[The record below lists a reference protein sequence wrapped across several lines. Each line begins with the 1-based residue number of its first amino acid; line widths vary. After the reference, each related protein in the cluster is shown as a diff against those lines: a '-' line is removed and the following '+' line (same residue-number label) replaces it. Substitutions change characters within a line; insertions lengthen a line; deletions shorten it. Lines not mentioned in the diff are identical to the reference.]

1 MKRTR
6 NPGFTLIEL
15 LVVIAVLA
23 IVAALFF
30 PVLAQA
36 RQTPRGNSCLNN
48 LKQLDNALM
57 VYRQD
62 YDQRDP
68 GPAPQGCDNGGSN
81 NWGNPSAWG
90 SWFNGVTS
98 VPPMYDAATGAVI
111 KSGSDWVPCF
121 QVAVNGAN
129 CQTSDPDPNS
139 AWVKVK
145 GPVAGA
151 LYPYVRNAQ
160 FYICPVDQH
169 PKKLLSYSMNIP
181 AGFISNSIVQNPA
194 QFITLIDEQFTL
206 NDGAF
211 WFGKD
216 CPAVAH
222 NGGFNVALYDG
233 HVRWFNGQQYT
244 NPKYGFGHCSAVTAT
259 FTPPSA
265 TDKMF
270 CPYFQAAA
278 PYTFNGEDSF
288 TCKTQ

>member
-1 MKRTR
+1 MKRLYR
-6 NPGFTLIEL
+6 FGFTLIEL
-15 LVVIAVLA
+15 LVVIALLA
-23 IVAALFF
+23 LLAALFF

-36 RQTPRGNSCLNN
+36 RQAPRGASCLNN

-68 GPAPQGCDNGGSN
+68 GPGFGGNCPAPWNSGGAS
-81 NWGNPSAWG
+81 PWG
-90 SWFNGVTS
+90 SWYNGIIT
-98 VPPMYDAATGAVI
+98 VPPTYDPTTGVVT

-121 QVAVNGAN
+121 QVAANGAN
-129 CQTSDPDPNS
+129 GQTGDPDPNS
-139 AWVKVK
+139 AWVKVN

-160 FYICPVDQH
+160 FYICPADQH

-181 AGFISNSIVQNPA
+181 AGFITNSIVQVPA

-222 NGGFNVALYDG
+222 NGGFNAALYDG
-233 HVRWFNGQQYT
+233 HVRWFDGQQYT
-244 NPKYGFGHCSAVTAT
+244 NPKYGFGHCSSASAT
-259 FTPPSA
+259 FGLPTA

-270 CPYFQAAA
+270 CPYFQTTGT
-278 PYTFNGEDSF
+278 YNFNGEDSF
-288 TCKTQ
+288 TCRTQ